1 MWWVSNLVTSLL
13 MDRVLVLNSDYTPLN
28 VTDTRR
34 GFILVMKGKAE
45 IVKEDV
51 NKIVTTIGEFVKPLI
66 IRLVNYVKFRRGAI
80 KVGRRRIMK
89 RDGYQC
95 GYCGSSRN
103 LTIDHIIPRSKGGDN
118 SWKNLVTCCNKCNN
132 LKDDKTAEQVGL
144 KLKTKPYEPTI
155 FSAVISE
162 EVELIWTNFKDNLY
176 N

>member
-1 MWWVSNLVTSLL
+1 

-66 IRLVNYVKFRRGAI
+66 IRLVNYVRFRRNAI
-80 KVGRRRIMK
+80 KVGRRRVMK

-95 GYCGSSRN
+95 GYCGSKKN
-103 LTIDHIIPRSKGGDN
+103 LTIDHIIPKCKGGDN
-118 SWKNLVTCCNKCNN
+118 SWGNLVTCCNKCNN
-132 LKDDKTAEQVGL
+132 LKDDKTPEEVGL

-162 EVELIWTNFKDNLY
+162 EVEMIWTNFKDNLF

>member
-1 MWWVSNLVTSLL
+1 

-66 IRLVNYVKFRRGAI
+66 IRLVNYVRFRRNAI
-80 KVGRRRIMK
+80 KVGRRRVMK

-95 GYCGSSRN
+95 GYCGSKKN
-103 LTIDHIIPRSKGGDN
+103 LTIDHIIPKCKGGDN
-118 SWKNLVTCCNKCNN
+118 SWGNLVTCCNKCNN
-132 LKDDKTAEQVGL
+132 LKDDKTPEEVGL

-162 EVELIWTNFKDNLY
+162 EVEVIWTNFKDNLF

>member
-1 MWWVSNLVTSLL
+1 

-66 IRLVNYVKFRRGAI
+66 IRLVNYVRFRRNAI
-80 KVGRRRIMK
+80 KVGRRRVMK
-89 RDGYQC
+89 RDGYKC
-95 GYCGSSRN
+95 GYCGSKKN
-103 LTIDHIIPRSKGGDN
+103 LTIDHIIPKCKGGDN
-118 SWKNLVTCCNKCNN
+118 SWKNLVTCCSNCNN
-132 LKDDKTAEQVGL
+132 SKGDKTVEEAGM

-162 EVELIWTNFKDNLY
+162 EVEMIWTNFKDNLF